1 MGLNFLPLP
10 IVRPERVAISGDNGL
25 LAALEGALAAAA
37 IPIPVKLAPRR
48 SMIRPI
54 IRIA

>member
-10 IVRPERVAISGDNGL
+10 IVRPERAAISGDNGL

-37 IPIPVKLAPRR
+37 IPIPVKPAPRR